1 MSSLIRKAVIAQTV
15 RAFVSYRKVSGSNPD
30 TAS

>member
-15 RAFVSYRKVSGSNPD
+15 RAFVLYRKVSGSTPG
-30 TAS
+30 TA